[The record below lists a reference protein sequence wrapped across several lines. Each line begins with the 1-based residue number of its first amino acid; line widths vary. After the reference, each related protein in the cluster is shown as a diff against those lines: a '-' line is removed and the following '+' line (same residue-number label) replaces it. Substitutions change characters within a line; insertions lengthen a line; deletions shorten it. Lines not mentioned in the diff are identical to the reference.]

1 VTDENPLHSG
11 SRWEPAAHP
20 RPTPA
25 ASAAPAASGRPRP
38 AGARRGVL
46 AAAVAGL
53 VAVGG
58 LGGLAFGHASTDE
71 DSGQTGQ
78 VSQLGTGDDRPALPG
93 SDDQGSG
100 SGAAQ
105 PGSPT

>member
-20 RPTPA
+20 TPA
-25 ASAAPAASGRPRP
+25 PREPAVTGSPAAPRPP
-38 AGARRGVL
+38 GARRGVL

-58 LGGLAFGHASTDE
+58 LGGLAFGHAVTDE
-71 DSGQTGQ
+71 GSGRTGQ
-78 VSQLGTGDDRPALPG
+78 VSQLGTT
-93 SDDQGSG
+93 
-100 SGAAQ
+100 Q